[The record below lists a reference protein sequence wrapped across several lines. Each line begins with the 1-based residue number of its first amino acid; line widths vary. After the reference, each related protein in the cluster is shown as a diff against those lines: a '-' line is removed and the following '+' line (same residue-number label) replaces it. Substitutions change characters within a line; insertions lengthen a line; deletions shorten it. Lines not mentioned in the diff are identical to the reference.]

1 MKILWNDLPRWEPKS
16 NELTKLHWVNKAFFF
31 SFLFQSFTLFAQTN
45 LVGQVLDAQTKEPLV
60 YVNIGLVGKD
70 LGTISDEE
78 GYFSFEVDPSS
89 QRSDSLRFSMLG
101 YESKT
106 YLLAD
111 YLAAKPFEILLEEEA
126 FSLDEVVVLSPK
138 KKALKGKLL
147 GNKTKS
153 NLIYTSFTTNR
164 LGNEMGIVI
173 RSRKDPMELVYFEF
187 NIVENDYGPIRFRLN
202 LYNLKDGLPH
212 QNLLKENVFIDTD
225 LEQGVVRV
233 DLTPYDLVLQEDFFI
248 ALEWIEDLGPGKL
261 YFSGGFFGNPLI
273 ARAVSQ
279 GEWKKI
285 ENASIGMQVFVNY

>member
-1 MKILWNDLPRWEPKS
+1 M
-16 NELTKLHWVNKAFFF
+16 
-31 SFLFQSFTLFAQTN
+31 
-45 LVGQVLDAQTKEPLV
+45 LDAQTKEQLV

-70 LGTISDEE
+70 LGTISDGE

-233 DLTPYDLVLQEDFFI
+233 DLTPYDLLLQEDFFI

-285 ENASIGMQVFVNY
+285 QNASIGMQVFVNY

>member
-138 KKALKGKLL
+138 
-147 GNKTKS
+147 
-153 NLIYTSFTTNR
+153 
-164 LGNEMGIVI
+164 
-173 RSRKDPMELVYFEF
+173 RK
-187 NIVENDYGPIRFRLN
+187 
-202 LYNLKDGLPH
+202 
-212 QNLLKENVFIDTD
+212 LLKESF
-225 LEQGVVRV
+225 
-233 DLTPYDLVLQEDFFI
+233 
-248 ALEWIEDLGPGKL
+248 
-261 YFSGGFFGNPLI
+261 
-273 ARAVSQ
+273 
-279 GEWKKI
+279 
-285 ENASIGMQVFVNY
+285 